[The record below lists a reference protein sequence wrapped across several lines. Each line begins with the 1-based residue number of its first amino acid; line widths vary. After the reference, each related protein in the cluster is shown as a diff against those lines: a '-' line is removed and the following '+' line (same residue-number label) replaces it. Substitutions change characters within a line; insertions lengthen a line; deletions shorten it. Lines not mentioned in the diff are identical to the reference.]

1 MAATPADLLTDNR
14 IADFCLLHP
23 RWNRERNRDGDTLV
37 AEIKATT
44 FLQGIDY
51 VTKVANAAE
60 EMDHH
65 PDINIRWRT
74 LIFRLSTH
82 SAGGITDLD
91 TTLAER
97 IDMIVDLL
105 P

>member
-23 RWNRERNRDGDTLV
+23 RWNRDGDTLV
-37 AEIKATT
+37 AEIKAKT

-51 VTKVANAAE
+51 VTKVANTAE

-65 PDINIRWRT
+65 PDIDIRWRT
-74 LIFRLSTH
+74 LTFRLSTH

>member
-1 MAATPADLLTDNR
+1 MPATPADLLADGR
-14 IADFCLLHP
+14 IDDFCLLHP
-23 RWNRERNRDGDTLV
+23 RWNREGDTLV
-37 AEIKATT
+37 AQVKAKT
-44 FLQGIDY
+44 FLAGIDY
-51 VTKVANAAE
+51 VTKVATAAE

-65 PDINIRWRT
+65 PDIDIRWRT
-74 LIFRLSTH
+74 LTFRLSTH

>member
-1 MAATPADLLTDNR
+1 MAELLTDDQ

-23 RWNRERNRDGDTLV
+23 RWERDGDSLV
-37 AEIKATT
+37 AQVKAPS
-44 FLQGIDY
+44 FLEGIDH
-51 VTKVANAAE
+51 VTKVAQVAE

-65 PDINIRWRT
+65 PDIDIRWRT
-74 LIFRLSTH
+74 LTFQLSTH
-82 SAGGITDLD
+82 SKGGITDLD

-97 IDMIVDLL
+97 IDAIVDAL

>member
-1 MAATPADLLTDNR
+1 MADLLPDAR

-23 RWNRERNRDGDTLV
+23 RWNRDGDCLV
-37 AEIKATT
+37 AEVKAKT
-44 FLQGIDY
+44 FLDGIDY
-51 VTKVANAAE
+51 VTKVAQAAE
-60 EMDHH
+60 DMDHH
-65 PDINIRWRT
+65 PDIDIRWRT
-74 LIFRLSTH
+74 LTFRLSTH
-82 SAGGITDLD
+82 SEGGITDLD

>member
-1 MAATPADLLTDNR
+1 MADLLTDDR
-14 IADFCLLHP
+14 IADFCLLHR
-23 RWNRERNRDGDTLV
+23 RWKRDGDSLV
-37 AEIKATT
+37 AEVKATT
-44 FLQGIDY
+44 FLDGIGY
-51 VTKVANAAE
+51 VTKVAEVAE

-65 PDINIRWRT
+65 PDIDIRWRT
-74 LIFRLSTH
+74 FTFRLSTH
-82 SAGGITDLD
+82 SEGGITDLD

>member
-1 MAATPADLLTDNR
+1 MADLLTDDR
-14 IADFCLLHP
+14 IADFCLLHR
-23 RWNRERNRDGDTLV
+23 RWKRDGDSLV
-37 AEIKATT
+37 AEVKATT
-44 FLQGIDY
+44 FLDGIGY
-51 VTKVANAAE
+51 VTKVAEVAE

-65 PDINIRWRT
+65 PDIDIRWRT
-74 LIFRLSTH
+74 LTFRLSTH
-82 SAGGITDLD
+82 SEGGITDLD